1 MGSVDQYF
9 KMPIRQMVL
18 GSAIILCMG
27 AQSLSG
33 RRASMEQFRGSV
45 VLNAVLLLTG
55 LSVVVLMCWVL
66 LSGGWLWELW

>member
-1 MGSVDQYF
+1 
-9 KMPIRQMVL
+9 
-18 GSAIILCMG
+18 
-27 AQSLSG
+27 
-33 RRASMEQFRGSV
+33 MEQFRGSV